1 MRKLSSSPDEIAG
14 YLGRRIC
21 SGAQAAILLCITQV
35 VLDRMK
41 HDEDELG
48 QSPLRDQV
56 MAGPWDTCIM

>member
-48 QSPLRDQV
+48 QSP
-56 MAGPWDTCIM
+56 